1 MRIGPET
8 EPVAQPVLSGLP
20 GLGQVAPQHSRIGVV
35 GRHEHLVA
43 VPHDLVARW
52 LEAFMRVERGNIVDL
67 LGHNREALFGFRG
80 GRLGSRYQS
89 RNESAEQGFAAAS
102 RVVHELKEP
111 EIKRQLV
118 L

>member
-1 MRIGPET
+1 LG
-8 EPVAQPVLSGLP
+8 GKLP
-20 GLGQVAPQHSRIGVV
+20 PDPRARGVTLLLPCHGLGDEQLTLADPAIQALTAQGVV
-35 GRHEHLVA
+35 QS
-43 VPHDLVARW
+43 
-52 LEAFMRVERGNIVDL
+52 RV
-67 LGHNREALFGFRG
+67 ALFGFRG
-80 GRLGSRYQS
+80 GRLGSLYQS